1 MHEHYAASVDGLV
14 DEAARSGHVDEQVG
28 IVDVLDADA
37 KVADARGRVVG
48 GDGLG
53 AHGDYVRD
61 TPVSERPGRDGSVDP
76 AKARRGV
83 LLEKGA
89 VKSCSATDLRAQVE
103 LPVYDGVYVPPDH
116 AWLEPRPIALWA

>member
-1 MHEHYAASVDGLV
+1 MQSLLTVCGDDRGASREALDAVHEHYAASVDGLV
-14 DEAARSGHVDEQVG
+14 NEAARDGHVDEQVG

-37 KVADARGRVVG
+37 QVADARGGVVG

-76 AKARRGV
+76 AKARRGF
-83 LLEKGA
+83 
-89 VKSCSATDLRAQVE
+89 C
-103 LPVYDGVYVPPDH
+103 
-116 AWLEPRPIALWA
+116 